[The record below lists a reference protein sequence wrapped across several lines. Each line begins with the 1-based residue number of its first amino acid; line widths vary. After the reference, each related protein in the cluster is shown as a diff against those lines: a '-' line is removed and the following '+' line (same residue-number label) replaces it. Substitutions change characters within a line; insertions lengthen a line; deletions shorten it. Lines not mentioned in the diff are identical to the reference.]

1 METNEQNELV
11 DLYVDD
17 ECSTVERAAIE
28 ARAQTD
34 ERLRSEIAWAMTLRR
49 RLKAMSGAQVPADF
63 SERLQSALRESP
75 AWDALSAASR
85 TESPR
90 VNANS
95 NRAERRAALVPAI
108 VGTAVVVAI
117 VALCALAFLRLRQA
131 PTDKPMAEE
140 NALEKVAT
148 PETDL
153 IPEQNVVIR
162 TPAAEGNPAPNEAKT
177 LSEDQFWSTAIV
189 PVDDLKKAT
198 FRFQTQCG
206 KLELEFTKF
215 DNDVEFL
222 VRNAG
227 SDDWAELSSALDEF
241 GALRES
247 QALREWRDSSAES
260 TQDVRVS
267 FKTSEE

>member
-11 DLYVDD
+11 DLYVDG
-17 ECSTVERAAIE
+17 ECSSVERAAIE

-90 VNANS
+90 VNANT
-95 NRAERRAALVPAI
+95 NRA
-108 VGTAVVVAI
+108 
-117 VALCALAFLRLRQA
+117 
-131 PTDKPMAEE
+131 DKPMAEE

-162 TPAAEGNPAPNEAKT
+162 TPAAEGNPAPNESKT

-247 QALREWRDSSAES
+247 QALRDWRDSSAES